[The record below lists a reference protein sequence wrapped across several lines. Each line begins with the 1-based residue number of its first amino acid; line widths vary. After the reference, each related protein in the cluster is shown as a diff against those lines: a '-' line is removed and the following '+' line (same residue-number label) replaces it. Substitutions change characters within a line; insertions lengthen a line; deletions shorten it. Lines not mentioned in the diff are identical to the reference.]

1 MYVCMYACMNVCM
14 NVCMINSIRTRSRRV
29 ISCNNTSRRARM
41 NLLHEPTPTD
51 DDDDNKQS
59 FTSRKRKREEQ
70 VGKKQKLPNDSGKRA
85 K

>member
-1 MYVCMYACMNVCM
+1 
-14 NVCMINSIRTRSRRV
+14 
-29 ISCNNTSRRARM
+29 M